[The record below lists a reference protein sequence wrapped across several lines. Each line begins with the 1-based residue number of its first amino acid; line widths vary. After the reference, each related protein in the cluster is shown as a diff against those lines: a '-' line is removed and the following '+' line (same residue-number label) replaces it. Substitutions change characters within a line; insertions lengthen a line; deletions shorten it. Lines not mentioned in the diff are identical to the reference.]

1 MQLAERTN
9 NWRTVPQ
16 SKAIEVV
23 QVLSSPVR
31 AVILKLLERG
41 PMRQYELAKIMR
53 EVTGKKY
60 DDTVL
65 RYHLQQ
71 LKRAGIIDSQTDRDS
86 AARVKK
92 IYLAADIQVTR
103 RSTAGFFLM
112 YVYARAPRHR
122 FPCWVQKTAENEKN
136 LSRRADTC
144 SATCFGRVRPMFP
157 S

>member
-1 MQLAERTN
+1 
-9 NWRTVPQ
+9 
-16 SKAIEVV
+16 
-23 QVLSSPVR
+23 
-31 AVILKLLERG
+31 
-41 PMRQYELAKIMR
+41 MRQYELAKIMR

-103 RSTAGFFLM
+103 RSTTGFFDVRL
-112 YVYARAPRHR
+112 RPRPAPPIPMLGSENCGEREELIEEGRHM
-122 FPCWVQKTAENEKN
+122 
-136 LSRRADTC
+136 LSHMLRESPPDV
-144 SATCFGRVRPMFP
+144 S
-157 S
+157 